1 MNTTPLPT
9 GPMPTEHDQAM
20 DRQFTTWRN
29 QDQKRGGVMARHAWY
44 AAWRAGIQY
53 AKTHPEVLQ

>member
-1 MNTTPLPT
+1 VNTTPVPDART
-9 GPMPTEHDQAM
+9 PTEPDLAM
-20 DRQFTTWRN
+20 DRQFTTWRT